1 MSWWLRLRR
10 SDAPPTRGLEPGWPA
25 GASARGLRGKPATS
39 KTAAHRSL
47 SAPCARPR
55 RAARRV
61 GRCTRRTAGR
71 RKDPPH
77 RALERERKRTPPGGA
92 HRADR
97 VRAEPVQCF
106 RPLVR
111 RCACRVRERGH
122 RLPALAPLEAGGSAR
137 GTRALDRVAQRHDAT
152 PVQIAIAWLLARSP
166 VMVPIPG
173 TSSLPHL
180 EENVAAARL
189 KLSKDDLKELS

>member
-71 RKDPPH
+71 REDPPH

-92 HRADR
+92 RRADR

-111 RCACRVRERGH
+111 RCACRVREIGH
-122 RLPALAPLEAGGSAR
+122 RLPALAPIGGGGQRSRHPCARQGGAATRCYARPDRDRLAACPIAGHGADPWYFLAATSRRECRGRTAEAVKR
-137 GTRALDRVAQRHDAT
+137 
-152 PVQIAIAWLLARSP
+152 
-166 VMVPIPG
+166 
-173 TSSLPHL
+173 
-180 EENVAAARL
+180 
-189 KLSKDDLKELS
+189 